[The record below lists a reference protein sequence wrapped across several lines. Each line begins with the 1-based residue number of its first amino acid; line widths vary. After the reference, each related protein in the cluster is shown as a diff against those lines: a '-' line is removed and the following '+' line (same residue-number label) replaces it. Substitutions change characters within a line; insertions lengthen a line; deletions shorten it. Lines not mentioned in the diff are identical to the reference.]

1 MGEGFRGDV
10 VINELLTHTDLPEI
24 DGIELHN
31 RTNQPIDTAGWY
43 ISDSAANL
51 FRFQIGDNNSV
62 VYPEDYQTYFEDELG
77 FGFRGQAPD
86 NAFLVEPDSTGRPV
100 RFVDSVT
107 YNATQNGVTLGRWS
121 NGEGELFPMAE
132 NSLED
137 ANSGPLIS
145 PVIISEVQYHPES
158 PVPGSV
164 LSEDDLEFIEIYNR
178 TGAPID
184 IGLWRLND
192 YAANEMA
199 LYTFP
204 ENTVLPAGSTLI
216 VLGFNPANVAKR
228 NEFVATYRVPDSIPL
243 LGPYSD
249 AAYDPNPDQL
259 NNDGET
265 LLLERPE
272 DLEQLGLGY
281 VLEDRVIYSNTAPWP
296 EDASGTGLSL
306 TRAYR
311 NRYGDFP
318 ENWQAVMP
326 TPGRPLLPGD
336 VNGDGLVDATDIDMS
351 CAAANLGGNT
361 IRYDHNRDGDV
372 DYDDVEFLVFDILDT
387 TIGDANLDGFFD
399 SSDFVFVF
407 VAGQYENGI
416 PGMPGGRKEIG
427 TATACSTA
435 VILWWPSRREI
446 TNPRQRAFLS
456 RPLSTQRPLPR
467 HWIHDGPVRQRTPT
481 ATPTN
486 RSVRSELLTP
496 REQRKSSLLRPAR
509 TTPCLPSDR
518 SFAQRMMRCRTP
530 TPRTDYSPG

>member
-1 MGEGFRGDV
+1 M
-10 VINELLTHTDLPEI
+10 
-24 DGIELHN
+24 
-31 RTNQPIDTAGWY
+31 
-43 ISDSAANL
+43 
-51 FRFQIGDNNSV
+51 
-62 VYPEDYQTYFEDELG
+62 
-77 FGFRGQAPD
+77 
-86 NAFLVEPDSTGRPV
+86 EPDSTGKPI
-100 RFVDSVT
+100 RFVDSAT

-121 NGEGELFPMAE
+121 NGEGQLFPMIE
-132 NSLED
+132 NTLGD

-145 PVIISEVQYHPES
+145 AVIISEVQYYPAP

-192 YAANEMA
+192 YPANEMA
-199 LYTFP
+199 MYTFP

-228 NEFVATYRVPDSIPL
+228 NEFVATYRIPASIPL

-272 DLEQLGLGY
+272 DLAQLGLGY
-281 VLEDRVIYSNTAPWP
+281 VLEDRVIYSSTAPWP

-326 TPGRPLLPGD
+326 TPGRPWLPGD
-336 VNGDGLVDATDIDMS
+336 VNADGLVDATDIDMS
-351 CAAANLGGNT
+351 CAAANLGGDT

-372 DYDDVEFLVFDILDT
+372 NHDDVEFLVFEILDT

-399 SSDFVFVF
+399 SGDFVFVF

-416 PGMPGGRKEIG
+416 PGSAGWAEGDWNCDGMFDSGDFVVAFQTGDYESAAASPAGTDVLDATSVAAALDLPTPGTTTRSDSIESSVTKQL
-427 TATACSTA
+427 ADS
-435 VILWWPSRREI
+435 PQ
-446 TNPRQRAFLS
+446 PRQIFVEPASTRDAVFVERPEFRATDDAF
-456 RPLSTQRPLPR
+456 QDFDFADGLPI
-467 HWIHDGPVRQRTPT
+467 W
-481 ATPTN
+481 
-486 RSVRSELLTP
+486 
-496 REQRKSSLLRPAR
+496 
-509 TTPCLPSDR
+509 
-518 SFAQRMMRCRTP
+518 FA
-530 TPRTDYSPG
+530 